1 MPNAIK
7 YSTSAQ
13 TLALKKGNYWIG
25 TGDVGKGPTS
35 TTDYYNGVSPSG
47 GYTIYLNKA
56 SGGPSIYRPA
66 NDSQLVSL
74 TNTIAGTNYST
85 AADCLN
91 WFATQTDK
99 MVLNEDYPAIVTN
112 GLVLNLDAGFTPSY
126 PTTGTTWYDVSS
138 GGNNGVL
145 TNGPTFSS
153 TGGDSIVFDGVD
165 DSVYKSL
172 FSQMSSATTMTISCW
187 CTFAD
192 NGSPGRYLWA
202 IGRDVGGLEGGMALI
217 GYGFAVAGG
226 ANKLLFELGSG
237 KGRVIYTGTLQQNIW
252 YNFTCTAD
260 GTNTKI
266 YVNGALDNTAS
277 QTTGQITS
285 SAGLS
290 VGSYLS
296 GATPPSP
303 SLFFHNGKV
312 ASFQVYNRALTAAE
326 VLKNYNAQNY
336 LGSAFNPASSAA
348 AILAANPSAPDGYY
362 WINTNLGAR
371 NLYCIMSQGG
381 WMGMTSELCPQS
393 SNVLTS
399 ASWEANTSGR
409 LQSSNNSILNLSVV
423 EVGCGVSSYYQLQ
436 NPSTSGLNYTQ
447 SMLLMQRVSTIGQCS
462 AIANGS
468 IRGYYTGPEYT
479 GSYTSYGMCTW
490 GDGNFANGTND
501 PQNMANLKRYWVMLG
516 SGTNPS
522 LYYSVQCGSGG
533 TGQHYHMWFIK

>member
-1 MPNAIK
+1 MPNSIK
-7 YSTSAQ
+7 YSISAQ
-13 TLALKKGNYWIG
+13 TLALKKGNFWIG

-35 TTDYYNGVSPSG
+35 TTDYWNGISPSG
-47 GYTIYLNKA
+47 GYTIYLNKG
-56 SGGPSIYRPA
+56 SNGPAIFSAA
-66 NDSQLVSL
+66 NDAALISIS
-74 TNTIAGTNYST
+74 NRIAGQTFET
-85 AADCLN
+85 AAAALA

-99 MVLNEDYPAIVTN
+99 MVFNEDYPAIVTD

-165 DSVYKSL
+165 ESVYKSL

-202 IGRDVGGLEGGMALI
+202 IGRDVGGSEGGMALI

-266 YVNGALDNTAS
+266 YVDGALDNTAS

-393 SNVLTS
+393 ANVSTS
-399 ASWEANTSGR
+399 ASWETNTSGR
-409 LQSSNNSILNLSVV
+409 LQSSNTSILNVSVV
-423 EVGCGVSSYYQLQ
+423 ETGCGGTSYYQLQ
-436 NPSTSGLNYTQ
+436 SPSTRGLSYTQ
-447 SMLLMQRVSTIGQCS
+447 SMLLMQRISTIGQCS

-468 IRGYYTGPEYT
+468 NSGYYTGPEYT

-490 GDGNFANGTND
+490 GDGNFANACCDNAYTS
-501 PQNMANLKRYWVMLG
+501 NLKAYWVLLG

-522 LYYSVQCGSGG
+522 LYYQVQCASGS
-533 TGQHYHMWFIK
+533 GQHYHMWFIK